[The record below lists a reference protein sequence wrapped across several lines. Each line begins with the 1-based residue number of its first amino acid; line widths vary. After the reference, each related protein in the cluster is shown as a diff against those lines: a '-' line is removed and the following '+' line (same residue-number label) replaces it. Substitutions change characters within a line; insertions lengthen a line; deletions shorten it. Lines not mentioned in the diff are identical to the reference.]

1 MGSAVRDTGTGIER
15 LKVPEEVDEL
25 VDDIIVV
32 GRFED
37 EERSVAWLVVVEE
50 PLSIKELLWIA
61 VVSDPVLGGLFG
73 VVDDPAKTG
82 AKVVVVDE
90 ATQGKRD
97 TSLKL
102 QELTRWMKWY

>member
-37 EERSVAWLVVVEE
+37 EERSVA
-50 PLSIKELLWIA
+50 
-61 VVSDPVLGGLFG
+61 
-73 VVDDPAKTG
+73 
-82 AKVVVVDE
+82 
-90 ATQGKRD
+90 
-97 TSLKL
+97 
-102 QELTRWMKWY
+102 